1 MAKTVKRRKQLPD
14 LLLPADFNL
23 YEYFAEMGRMGGKK
37 NSKKQQEHRRKK
49 AVRAMLKA
57 KFPADPRWK

>member
-1 MAKTVKRRKQLPD
+1 MNRRKEQEMTA
-14 LLLPADFNL
+14 LLV
-23 YEYFAEMGRMGGKK
+23 EYFREMGRMGGKK
-37 NSKKQQEHRRKK
+37 NSKKQQEHRKKK